1 MRMKKVFVFLILTA
15 LALSTI
21 FSDQKKG
28 VKDTVTSYYQDI
40 QIDFENQ
47 WAFIIAINEYNHLSR
62 LRYPVKEAQQIEVL
76 LKNKYGYFPKKIK
89 TLLDKKATYSAIMN
103 QLKWYVK
110 YLKDKDNL
118 FIYFSGHGYK
128 DDVLKKGFWM
138 PCDAG
143 SDKQRIKN
151 EKDKAT
157 ETLVKISNHDI
168 VDVLRECKA
177 RHIFVVADSCFSG
190 QFFASQH
197 NVAEVPVTHY
207 KLKSRQLLASGR
219 ELVGDGDF
227 GKYFVRCLESNEEPY
242 LLASDLISNVRTTVI
257 NNTDLEPEGKP
268 VRNTGD
274 EGGEFILVRRLA
286 SLKQLEYKPNLPTDP
301 TDIDVTGIKAEAE
314 RNRLQRERKKQIG
327 RIGKG
332 TFKKKSKINKK
343 SKMVKPSPLPQ
354 KENPGKAFHTNIKRI
369 ILIPVKM
376 KN

>member
-1 MRMKKVFVFLILTA
+1 
-15 LALSTI
+15 
-21 FSDQKKG
+21 
-28 VKDTVTSYYQDI
+28 
-40 QIDFENQ
+40 
-47 WAFIIAINEYNHLSR
+47 
-62 LRYPVKEAQQIEVL
+62 
-76 LKNKYGYFPKKIK
+76 
-89 TLLDKKATYSAIMN
+89 
-103 QLKWYVK
+103 
-110 YLKDKDNL
+110 
-118 FIYFSGHGYK
+118 
-128 DDVLKKGFWM
+128 
-138 PCDAG
+138 
-143 SDKQRIKN
+143 
-151 EKDKAT
+151 
-157 ETLVKISNHDI
+157 
-168 VDVLRECKA
+168 
-177 RHIFVVADSCFSG
+177 
-190 QFFASQH
+190 
-197 NVAEVPVTHY
+197 
-207 KLKSRQLLASGR
+207 
-219 ELVGDGDF
+219 
-227 GKYFVRCLESNEEPY
+227 
-242 LLASDLISNVRTTVI
+242 VRTTVI